1 MLLIFHKCVESI
13 KEIPK
18 LKFILCSKAIGKQVQ
33 QAIGEAQYIL
43 QEFQYGND
51 IVQTTTTNVSVS
63 GGCVISCLKT
73 SFVGYG
79 NIE

>member
-1 MLLIFHKCVESI
+1 
-13 KEIPK
+13 
-18 LKFILCSKAIGKQVQ
+18 LKFYSIVSKLSGYRKVNVGASPAANKTV
-33 QAIGEAQYIL
+33 IL
-43 QEFQYGND
+43 QEFQYGKD
-51 IVQTTTTNVSVS
+51 VFQTTTTNVSVS